1 MITQETYDQMFR
13 IANLNRFT
21 SWDAKEMERLIRT
34 TFNPQYSVCTH
45 CPQQIK
51 HGQKLILNFLEQATI
66 ISPEEE
72 ILFPSTPE
80 IEVDIVEADKAGCS
94 KCKRK
99 GKTVK

>member
-1 MITQETYDQMFR
+1 MITQQTHDEMFR

-21 SWDAKEMERLIRT
+21 SHDAREMERLIRT
-34 TFNPQYSVCTH
+34 TFNPKYSVCPS

-51 HGQKLILNFLEQATI
+51 HGQKQILNFLAQTQI
-66 ISPEEE
+66 LSPEEE

-80 IEVDIVEADKAGCS
+80 VEVDEVEADKAGCS

-99 GKTVK
+99 VKTTK

>member
-1 MITQETYDQMFR
+1 MITQQTYDQMYR

-21 SWDAKEMERLIRT
+21 SYDAKEMERLIRQ

-51 HGQKLILNFLEQATI
+51 HGQKQILNFLEKTTI

-72 ILFPSTPE
+72 ILFPSIPE
-80 IEVDIVEADKAGCS
+80 IEVDIVEADKAGCT

-99 GKTVK
+99 VKTSK

>member
-1 MITQETYDQMFR
+1 MITQKTYDEMSR
-13 IANLNRFT
+13 IATLNRFT
-21 SWDAKEMERLIRT
+21 SYDAKEMERLIRT
-34 TFNPQYSVCTH
+34 TFNSQYSVCTH

-51 HGQKLILNFLEQATI
+51 HGQKLILNFLEKAVVV
-66 ISPEEE
+66 SPEEE

-99 GKTVK
+99 GKTTK